1 MSLGNVH
8 KFLYCNIKLVSTSFI
23 NRLKPKDGPYQ
34 ACIKFAEIQSM
45 VQEQFTTF
53 RMTTQEVQ
61 QAFPGARSERSTFV
75 FGVRRRQSTS
85 AGHEVGAPSLP
96 VRPVQAQEVST
107 LQTVTQNAALLQQ
120 VSELEAKMITCWVV
134 T

>member
-1 MSLGNVH
+1 
-8 KFLYCNIKLVSTSFI
+8 
-23 NRLKPKDGPYQ
+23 
-34 ACIKFAEIQSM
+34 M

-75 FGVRRRQSTS
+75 FGVRRCQSTS